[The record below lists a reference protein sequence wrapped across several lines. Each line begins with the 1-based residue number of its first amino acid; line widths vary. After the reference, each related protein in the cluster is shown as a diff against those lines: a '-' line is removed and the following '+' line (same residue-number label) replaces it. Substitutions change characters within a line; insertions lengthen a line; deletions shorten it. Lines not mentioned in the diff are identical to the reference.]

1 MNIFLNKIKLKFL
14 WFRDYCTLI
23 PWILTKRKTMYI
35 YTSGSGPL
43 LGLTQG
49 LEKTL
54 HTENKQKNKIEDAH
68 NGTKIGASNIF
79 GGNQLRFQISAQ

>member
-35 YTSGSGPL
+35 YTSAVE
-43 LGLTQG
+43 T
-49 LEKTL
+49 
-54 HTENKQKNKIEDAH
+54 
-68 NGTKIGASNIF
+68 
-79 GGNQLRFQISAQ
+79 